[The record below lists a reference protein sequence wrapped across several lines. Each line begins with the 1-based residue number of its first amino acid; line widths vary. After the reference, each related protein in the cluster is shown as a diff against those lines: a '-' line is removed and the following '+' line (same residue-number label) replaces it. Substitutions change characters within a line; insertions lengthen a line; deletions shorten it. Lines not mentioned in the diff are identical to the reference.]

1 MRDEP
6 DAELRSPSGRSSD
19 PTKGVDSYRQQGGGH
34 GSRNPLSTSVK
45 THLPN
50 ELALKMDGA
59 EAVVLDSVVMGGVVF
74 SSQVGGRGVVEG
86 SLFLSREDP
95 RVKKRG
101 SRDPVEPNPSA
112 DLGGSSS
119 DSCGNQED

>member
-86 SLFLSREDP
+86 FSLLKTRSKPKSEEAWVARP
-95 RVKKRG
+95 RRT
-101 SRDPVEPNPSA
+101 EP
-112 DLGGSSS
+112 
-119 DSCGNQED
+119 